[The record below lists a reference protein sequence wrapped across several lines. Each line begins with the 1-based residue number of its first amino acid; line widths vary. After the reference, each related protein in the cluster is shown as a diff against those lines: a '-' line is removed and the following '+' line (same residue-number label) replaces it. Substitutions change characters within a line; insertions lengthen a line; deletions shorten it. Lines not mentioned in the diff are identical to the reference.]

1 VARRLSQIVGLA
13 ILCYLIGAA
22 SAHATSI
29 SLPLVLDGN
38 WVCASNRM
46 IAGDFFTG
54 GCEQSP
60 GAATLADATTWTWTS
75 ASEVAFD
82 ITDWSAAT
90 DRFEVYDGGSLF
102 ASVLS
107 GTEWQF
113 VPGCNGDPGDAS
125 CGIRQTFD
133 DSFASPFSAHAT
145 LVFAPGFH
153 SIAIRDIEIPV
164 TGVGGVPTNT
174 PFPNGTVAFRASPVP
189 EPATLFLL
197 GAGLLGGAAWS
208 RRRRRSKSQ
217 ESKILKCRA
226 R

>member
-13 ILCYLIGAA
+13 ILCYLIGAP

-102 ASVLS
+102 ASVLG

-145 LVFAPGFH
+145 LLFAPGSH
-153 SIAIRDIEIPV
+153 SIAIRDVQIPLQAN
-164 TGVGGVPTNT
+164 GT
-174 PFPNGTVAFRASPVP
+174 PFPNGTVAFRATPVP

-197 GAGLLGGAAWS
+197 GTGLFGGAGWS
-208 RRRRRSKSQ
+208 RRHRK
-217 ESKILKCRA
+217 SKILKSSNAVPARA
-226 R
+226 AR